1 MTVKIED
8 LKNGDSFKNDLLL
21 DKKFLILPKTAEMPE
36 EFIKAL
42 KNWDFREIMYEEE
55 GEKAIKQ
62 NDNNPIIPPPPPQ
75 KNTLQILLKSRT
87 QPQMQVENKLLLT

>member
-8 LKNGDSFKNDLLL
+8 LKNGDSFKSDLLL
-21 DKKFLILPKTAEMPE
+21 DKKFLILPKTSEMPE

-62 NDNNPIIPPPPPQ
+62 NDNNPIIPPPPQ

-87 QPQMQVENKLLLT
+87 QPQMQVKNKLLLT